1 MCTFNV
7 KNGAS
12 LMVAFYI
19 SISFSILVS
28 LSKDLLQCS
37 FSNLERSEFEKIISR
52 NKMKDSVETYLQEFS
67 FCSNF
72 RRTKMKNKYFRRH
85 ENREKEKCRWFVCN
99 LTPSSIR
106 FFFFLFLFFKY
117 YNNWWLLM
125 KYFSSFALSRGREPK
140 SIPPFCSFTRLSCS
154 NIMFINFFLFLCK
167 FIHIYFL
174 FWWID

>member
-52 NKMKDSVETYLQEFS
+52 NKMEDSVETYLQEFS

-106 FFFFLFLFFKY
+106 FFFFLFLF
-117 YNNWWLLM
+117 LSITIIGD
-125 KYFSSFALSRGREPK
+125 FSWDTSVVSLCPEVENRSRYRHFA
-140 SIPPFCSFTRLSCS
+140 RLHAYRVR
-154 NIMFINFFLFLCK
+154 I
-167 FIHIYFL
+167 
-174 FWWID
+174 

>member
-52 NKMKDSVETYLQEFS
+52 NKMEDSVETYLQEFS

-72 RRTKMKNKYFRRH
+72 RRTKMVNILGDTRIEKKKSVGDSFAIWPLRRYGS
-85 ENREKEKCRWFVCN
+85 FFF
-99 LTPSSIR
+99 
-106 FFFFLFLFFKY
+106 FFFFLSITIIGD
-117 YNNWWLLM
+117 
-125 KYFSSFALSRGREPK
+125 FSWDTSVVSLCPEVENRSRYRHFA
-140 SIPPFCSFTRLSCS
+140 RLHAYRVR
-154 NIMFINFFLFLCK
+154 I
-167 FIHIYFL
+167 
-174 FWWID
+174 

>member
-19 SISFSILVS
+19 SISFSILIS

-52 NKMKDSVETYLQEFS
+52 NKMEDSVETYLQEFS

-72 RRTKMKNKYFRRH
+72 RRTKMVNILGDTRIEKKKSVGDSFAIWPLRRYGS
-85 ENREKEKCRWFVCN
+85 FFF
-99 LTPSSIR
+99 
-106 FFFFLFLFFKY
+106 FFFFLSITIIGD
-117 YNNWWLLM
+117 
-125 KYFSSFALSRGREPK
+125 FSWNTSVVSLCPEVENRSRYRHFA
-140 SIPPFCSFTRLSCS
+140 RLHAYRVR
-154 NIMFINFFLFLCK
+154 I
-167 FIHIYFL
+167 
-174 FWWID
+174 

>member
-1 MCTFNV
+1 MCTFNA

-52 NKMKDSVETYLQEFS
+52 NKMEDSVETYLQEFS

-72 RRTKMKNKYFRRH
+72 RRTKMVNILGDTRIEKKKSVGDSFAIWPLRRYGS
-85 ENREKEKCRWFVCN
+85 FFF
-99 LTPSSIR
+99 
-106 FFFFLFLFFKY
+106 FFFFLSITIIGD
-117 YNNWWLLM
+117 
-125 KYFSSFALSRGREPK
+125 FSWDTSVVSLCPEVENRSRYRHFA
-140 SIPPFCSFTRLSCS
+140 RLHAYRVR
-154 NIMFINFFLFLCK
+154 I
-167 FIHIYFL
+167 
-174 FWWID
+174 

>member
-1 MCTFNV
+1 MCTFNA

-52 NKMKDSVETYLQEFS
+52 NKMEDSVETYLQEFS

-72 RRTKMKNKYFRRH
+72 RRTKMVNILGDTRIEKKKSVGDSFAIWPLRRYGS
-85 ENREKEKCRWFVCN
+85 FFF
-99 LTPSSIR
+99 
-106 FFFFLFLFFKY
+106 FFFFLSITIIGD
-117 YNNWWLLM
+117 
-125 KYFSSFALSRGREPK
+125 FSWNTSVVSLCPEVENRSRYRHFA
-140 SIPPFCSFTRLSCS
+140 RLYAYRVR
-154 NIMFINFFLFLCK
+154 I
-167 FIHIYFL
+167 
-174 FWWID
+174 

>member
-1 MCTFNV
+1 MCTFNA

-52 NKMKDSVETYLQEFS
+52 NKMEDSVETYLQEFS

-72 RRTKMKNKYFRRH
+72 RRTKMVNILGDTRIEKKKSVGDSFAIWPLRRYGS
-85 ENREKEKCRWFVCN
+85 FFF
-99 LTPSSIR
+99 
-106 FFFFLFLFFKY
+106 FFFFLSITIIGD
-117 YNNWWLLM
+117 
-125 KYFSSFALSRGREPK
+125 FSWNTSVVSLCPEVENRSRYRHFA
-140 SIPPFCSFTRLSCS
+140 RLHAYRVR
-154 NIMFINFFLFLCK
+154 I
-167 FIHIYFL
+167 
-174 FWWID
+174 

>member
-1 MCTFNV
+1 MYTFNA

-52 NKMKDSVETYLQEFS
+52 NKMEDSVETYLQEFS

-72 RRTKMKNKYFRRH
+72 RRTKMVNILGDTRIEKKKSVGDSFAIWPLRRYGS
-85 ENREKEKCRWFVCN
+85 FFF
-99 LTPSSIR
+99 
-106 FFFFLFLFFKY
+106 FFFFLSITIIGD
-117 YNNWWLLM
+117 
-125 KYFSSFALSRGREPK
+125 FSWNTSVVSLCPEVENRSRYRHFA
-140 SIPPFCSFTRLSCS
+140 RLHAYRVR
-154 NIMFINFFLFLCK
+154 I
-167 FIHIYFL
+167 
-174 FWWID
+174 